1 MEISCDE
8 SGSEGEKLIGGN
20 TDVFTHA
27 SLCLDVESAASC
39 IRGIRDRAPSPAVE
53 YKANVLL
60 REKNR
65 PALTWLLGPSG
76 PIHGKA
82 HVHLTDKTFLVI
94 GRLTGL
100 LAGESGPETIAETTA
115 ETAHAPDMGLR
126 RDLRQ
131 DRRDRQIGA
140 MAATLYREGLRTFGH
155 ERWRAFLESSNDLM
169 RTGNGRSTGNGQGAG
184 NGQGTG
190 NGRDTGSGQGTE
202 NGREAGNGHGT
213 ENGRDSESNRD
224 TGSGRSAE
232 ASADTFFD
240 MVEGLRLAGAGSEV
254 GEIMELFRR
263 ARPRVDSF
271 LARLLDDPRTVPSLD
286 PLIPAIVR
294 AVAYWGGGTRPV
306 SIVHDRQTTL
316 TEERVARIRE
326 MLGEPR
332 PDGLPWSPTARL
344 SGLRF
349 VASYADAR
357 IQVADLLAGAAR
369 KIASDELNGRGDAEL
384 TALLRPYVDAS
395 SIWGDDRSWSLLE
408 SASGIR
414 P

>member
-1 MEISCDE
+1 M
-8 SGSEGEKLIGGN
+8 
-20 TDVFTHA
+20 
-27 SLCLDVESAASC
+27 DVESAASC
-39 IRGIRDRAPSPAVE
+39 IQGIRDRAPSPAVE

-82 HVHLTDKTFLVI
+82 HVHLTDKTFLVV
-94 GRLTGL
+94 GRLAGL
-100 LAGESGPETIAETTA
+100 LTGETGHT
-115 ETAHAPDMGLR
+115 PDTGLR
-126 RDLRQ
+126 RDRRQ
-131 DRRDRQIGA
+131 DRQADA
-140 MAATLYREGLRTFGH
+140 MAATLYREGRRTFGH
-155 ERWRAFLESSNDLM
+155 ERWQAFLESSNDLL
-169 RTGNGRSTGNGQGAG
+169 RTGNGRNPGNGQGAG
-184 NGQGTG
+184 NDRSAG
-190 NGRDTGSGQGTE
+190 NGQGTE
-202 NGREAGNGHGT
+202 NGRATGNGQAAGNDRGAGNGRSP
-213 ENGRDSESNRD
+213 EIGRGAGN
-224 TGSGRSAE
+224 GRSAE
-232 ASADTFFD
+232 TVAEAFFGVVGD
-240 MVEGLRLAGAGSEV
+240 LRLAGAGSEA
-254 GEIMELFRR
+254 GEIMELLWR
-263 ARPRVDSF
+263 ARPRVHSF
-271 LARLLDDPRTVPSLD
+271 LTRLLDDPRGVPSLD

-294 AVAYWGGGTRPV
+294 AVAYWGEGTRPV

-344 SGLRF
+344 TGLRF

-408 SASGIR
+408 PASGTR
-414 P
+414 S

>member
-27 SLCLDVESAASC
+27 SLCMDVESAASC
-39 IRGIRDRAPSPAVE
+39 IQGIRARGPSPAEE

-65 PALTWLLGPSG
+65 SALTWLLGPSG

-82 HVHLTDKTFLVI
+82 HVHLTDKTFLVV
-94 GRLTGL
+94 GRLAGL
-100 LAGESGPETIAETTA
+100 VAG
-115 ETAHAPDMGLR
+115 ETAHVPDTGP
-126 RDLRQ
+126 Q
-131 DRRDRQIGA
+131 RDRQAGD
-140 MAATLYREGLRTFGH
+140 MAAVLYREGRRTFGH
-155 ERWRAFLESSNDLM
+155 ERWQPFLASFNDLM
-169 RTGNGRSTGNGQGAG
+169 RAGNGRGAG
-184 NGQGTG
+184 T
-190 NGRDTGSGQGTE
+190 
-202 NGREAGNGHGT
+202 
-213 ENGRDSESNRD
+213 
-224 TGSGRSAE
+224 SAE
-232 ASADTFFD
+232 AFFD
-240 MVEGLRLAGAGSEV
+240 MVDVLCLAGAGSEV
-254 GEIMELFRR
+254 GEIMGLLRR
-263 ARPRVDSF
+263 ARPRVESF
-271 LARLLDDPRTVPSLD
+271 LTQLLDDPRVIPTLD

-294 AVAYWGGGTRPV
+294 AVDFWGEGTRPV

-332 PDGLPWSPTARL
+332 PDGLPRPPGSRL
-344 SGLRF
+344 AGLRF
-349 VASYADAR
+349 VASHSDAR

-384 TALLRPYVDAS
+384 TALLRPYVDVFS
-395 SIWGDDRSWSLLE
+395 VWGDDRSRSLLE
-408 SASGIR
+408 SASCTR